1 MKSSSDIK
9 RASCARASA
18 LFVIQSRHTGTSANI
33 LTKAVQQ
40 SVSSDGHDAAN
51 VDRKHV
57 LNIWSLRQ
65 ACPDVSIHA
74 ISDEMATTDVLQ
86 NDVNVNFN
94 ARYLKQ
100 VKASDSSRET
110 LF

>member
-1 MKSSSDIK
+1 MNAPSIAAKPNRQGTVDVPHA
-9 RASCARASA
+9 AS
-18 LFVIQSRHTGTSANI
+18 
-33 LTKAVQQ
+33 
-40 SVSSDGHDAAN
+40 
-51 VDRKHV
+51 VDRRHV

-65 ACPDVSIHA
+65 ACPTTSLHV
-74 ISDEMATTDVLQ
+74 ISDDMATTDVLR

-100 VKASDSSRET
+100 VHDH